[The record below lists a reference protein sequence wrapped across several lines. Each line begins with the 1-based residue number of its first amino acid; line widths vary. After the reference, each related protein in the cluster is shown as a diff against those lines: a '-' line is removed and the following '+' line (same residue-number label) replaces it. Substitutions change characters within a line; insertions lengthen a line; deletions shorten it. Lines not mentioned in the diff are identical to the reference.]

1 MSEPAATATPTGA
14 PAPRPDALSDRAL
27 DHLAYIRSAMESAGS
42 FTSVPGRG
50 GMAMG
55 LSAIVAAIVV
65 HNSPE
70 DWFQIWV
77 LDALVAAAI
86 GGVFMRHKAAALGQ
100 KLASGVGRRFLLNLS
115 PALLAAAMLSFVL
128 LRSGRAD
135 LVPGTWLLLYGVAV
149 VSGGAFSVRPV
160 PVMGV
165 CFILLGAVA
174 LSSSPAWANPL
185 LAAGFGGLH
194 LVFGFIIARSYG
206 G

>member
-1 MSEPAATATPTGA
+1 MNGPAAHTASQ
-14 PAPRPDALSDRAL
+14 PDALSERAL
-27 DHLAYIRSAMESAGS
+27 DHLAYIRSAIEASGS

-55 LSAIVAAIVV
+55 LSAILAAILV
-65 HNSPE
+65 HNEPE
-70 DWFQIWV
+70 NWFRIWT

-86 GGVFMRHKAAALGQ
+86 GGWFMRRKAATLGQ

-115 PALLAAAMLSFVL
+115 PALLAAAVLSFAL
-128 LRSGRAD
+128 LRIGRAE

-174 LSSSPAWANPL
+174 LLSSPAWANPL
-185 LAAGFGGLH
+185 LAIGFGGLH

>member
-1 MSEPAATATPTGA
+1 MSEPAVHPTSQ
-14 PAPRPDALSDRAL
+14 PEALSARAL
-27 DHLAYIRSAMESAGS
+27 DHLAYIRSAMETSGS

-55 LSAIVAAIVV
+55 ATAILAAVLV

-86 GGVFMRHKAAALGQ
+86 GGWFMRRKAAAVGQ

-115 PALLAAAMLSFVL
+115 PALLAAALLSFAL
-128 LRSGRAD
+128 IRIGRSD

-160 PVMGV
+160 PVMGI
-165 CFILLGAVA
+165 CFILLGSIA
-174 LSSSPAWANPL
+174 LLASPVWANPL
-185 LAAGFGGLH
+185 LAIGFGGLH
-194 LVFGFIIARSYG
+194 LVFGFIIARFYG